1 MFKMREDNS
10 GVEQGKKYGKK
21 FLILYFSIIA
31 FVIAADQISKLF
43 VLKYL
48 KEVGDVPL
56 IKGVFHL
63 TYVENK
69 GAAFGMLKDARWLFM
84 IISAVAVVLISVYL
98 ILNYKKTKPFFAI
111 CLAAIAG
118 GGVGNMIDR
127 IGTGF
132 VVDFLNFELI
142 HFPVFNIADSFVTVG
157 AFALIIYLIVS
168 EIKNG
173 RKKA

>member
-1 MFKMREDNS
+1 M
-10 GVEQGKKYGKK
+10 
-21 FLILYFSIIA
+21 
-31 FVIAADQISKLF
+31 
-43 VLKYL
+43 LKYL

-63 TYVENK
+63 TYVENT
-69 GAAFGMLKDARWLFM
+69 GAAFGMLKDTRWLFM

-98 ILNYKKTKPFFAI
+98 IFTYKKTKPFFAI

-127 IGTGF
+127 ITAGF
-132 VVDFLNFELI
+132 VVDFLNVELI

-168 EIKNG
+168 EIKHG